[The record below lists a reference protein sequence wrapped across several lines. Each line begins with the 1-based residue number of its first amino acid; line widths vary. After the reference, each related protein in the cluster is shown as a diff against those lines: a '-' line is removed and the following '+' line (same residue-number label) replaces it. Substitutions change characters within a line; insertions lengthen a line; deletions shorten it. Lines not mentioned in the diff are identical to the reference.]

1 MRYPLAKNWKSRG
14 LYLDLIQKR
23 FENKLCVT
31 YSIDPSL
38 NSSLVPQLI
47 LQPLLENS
55 LRHGMKSGSSAMD
68 LFIAAHREN
77 GSLILQ
83 VSDSGSGFGEIDH
96 SGVFGRGLAW
106 ISTDHRSPKCFGDSW
121 PVCRERRENELTY

>member
-55 LRHGMKSGSSAMD
+55 LRHGMKSGTTAMD
-68 LFIAAHREN
+68 LFTPAHREN
-77 GSLILQ
+77 DSLILQ
-83 VSDSGSGFGEIDH
+83 VSDGGPGFAEIDH
-96 SGVFGRGLAW
+96 WGGFGRWLGL
-106 ISTDHRSPKCFGDSW
+106 C
-121 PVCRERRENELTY
+121 